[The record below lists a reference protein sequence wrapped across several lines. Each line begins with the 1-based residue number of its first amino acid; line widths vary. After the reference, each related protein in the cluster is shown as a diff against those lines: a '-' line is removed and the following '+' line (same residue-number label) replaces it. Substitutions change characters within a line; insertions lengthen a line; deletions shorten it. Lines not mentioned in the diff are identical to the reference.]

1 MTCTYLAL
9 LHYDGRDFVGW
20 QRQASGRSVQA
31 EFEGVMERL
40 CGRRIVAHAAGRTD
54 AHGGELRRTIEMDR

>member
-1 MTCTYLAL
+1 MTRTYLAL

-40 CGRRIVAHAAGRTD
+40 CGRRIGATRLAGPTPECMPS
-54 AHGGELRRTIEMDR
+54 ASG